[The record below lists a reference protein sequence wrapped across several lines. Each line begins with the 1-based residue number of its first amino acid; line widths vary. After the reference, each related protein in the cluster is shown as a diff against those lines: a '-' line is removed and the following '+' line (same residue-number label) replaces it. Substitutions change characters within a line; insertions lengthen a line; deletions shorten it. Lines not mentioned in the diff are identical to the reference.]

1 MKYTT
6 EELTPCSK
14 KIHVTV
20 SAEEVNAAISSALTM
35 QQQGLS
41 LAGFRK
47 GHVPLAIIEKRF
59 KGQIYA
65 DAAQDLTNVHLNEI
79 LGELKVRPV
88 SMLIVDPTPIQLVR
102 DQDCNYTVSFE
113 HMPTFELPAYDGLEI
128 EQKEPAEPSDDRI
141 NAYIDR
147 LVDSDA
153 KFVPIDGEGP
163 AADGQLCNID
173 LDIYEGEKV
182 LHSMHGQDLAVGQVG
197 AAEIDDLVKT
207 IKVGQTGEKEMTF
220 AQDFLMPELQGK
232 TCRVVITV
240 HAIKEKKAPTPEEF
254 AKKVN
259 LNGVE
264 ELRQKSSELLK
275 SQMASLYKDEAKTKL
290 IEKLLGMVDFELPPS
305 IVENE
310 LSVMVQNDAYQ
321 AERMG
326 KALSDEQIKE
336 AKEKHMDQAKR
347 NTKIYV
353 LLLTIAQN
361 EGLSVTDEQV
371 RMQVERTAAR
381 MHYNPTELYNY
392 YRENGYL
399 YTIRDNMLID
409 MATNAIY
416 AKAKVTT
423 VPETAQEPAAEEK
436 APEA

>member
-20 SAEEVNAAISSALTM
+20 SAEEVNAAITSALMM

-47 GHVPLAIIEKRF
+47 GHVPLTIIEKRF

-88 SMLIVDPTPIQLVR
+88 SMLVVDPTPIQLVR

-113 HMPTFELPAYDGLEI
+113 HMPSFELPAYDGIEV

-147 LVDSDA
+147 LLNTDA
-153 KFVPIDGEGP
+153 KYVPIEGEGP
-163 AADGQLCNID
+163 AAEGQLCNID

-182 LHSMHGQDLAVGQVG
+182 LHSMHGQDLAIGQVA
-197 AAEIDDLVKT
+197 AAEIDELVKSL
-207 IKVGQTGEKEMTF
+207 KVGQTGEKEMTF
-220 AQDFLMPELQGK
+220 AADFMMPELQGK
-232 TCRVVITV
+232 TCRVVITL
-240 HAIKEKKAPTPEEF
+240 HAIKEKKLPTAEEF

-259 LNGVE
+259 LTGVE
-264 ELRQKSSELLK
+264 ELRQKSADILK
-275 SQMASLYKDEAKTKL
+275 SQMTGLYKDEAKSKML
-290 IEKLLGMVDFELPPS
+290 EKLLGMVEFELPPS

-310 LSVMVQNDAYQ
+310 LNAMVQTDVYQ

-336 AKEKHMDQAKR
+336 AKEKHMDQAKK
-347 NTKIYV
+347 NAKLYV

-371 RMQVERTAAR
+371 RLQVERTAAQ

-409 MATNAIY
+409 MAANAIY

-423 VPETAQEPAAEEK
+423 VAETAQEPAAEEK

>member
-1 MKYTT
+1 
-6 EELTPCSK
+6 
-14 KIHVTV
+14 
-20 SAEEVNAAISSALTM
+20 
-35 QQQGLS
+35 
-41 LAGFRK
+41 
-47 GHVPLAIIEKRF
+47 
-59 KGQIYA
+59 
-65 DAAQDLTNVHLNEI
+65 
-79 LGELKVRPV
+79 
-88 SMLIVDPTPIQLVR
+88 
-102 DQDCNYTVSFE
+102 
-113 HMPTFELPAYDGLEI
+113 
-128 EQKEPAEPSDDRI
+128 
-141 NAYIDR
+141 
-147 LVDSDA
+147 
-153 KFVPIDGEGP
+153 
-163 AADGQLCNID
+163 
-173 LDIYEGEKV
+173 
-182 LHSMHGQDLAVGQVG
+182 
-197 AAEIDDLVKT
+197 
-207 IKVGQTGEKEMTF
+207 
-220 AQDFLMPELQGK
+220 
-232 TCRVVITV
+232 
-240 HAIKEKKAPTPEEF
+240 
-254 AKKVN
+254 
-259 LNGVE
+259 
-264 ELRQKSSELLK
+264 
-275 SQMASLYKDEAKTKL
+275 
-290 IEKLLGMVDFELPPS
+290 MVDFELPPS